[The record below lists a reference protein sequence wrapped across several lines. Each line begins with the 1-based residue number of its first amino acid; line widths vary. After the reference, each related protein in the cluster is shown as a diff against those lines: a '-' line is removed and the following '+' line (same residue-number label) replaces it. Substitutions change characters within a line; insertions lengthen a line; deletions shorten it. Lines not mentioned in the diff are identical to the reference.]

1 MCQAGT
7 HLILRHRKLKI
18 REKRRKE
25 KEEGKEKKS
34 RDQLEKSEWQI
45 LIVGSKVKE
54 RGRNYNVIAEL
65 GHVLNVSFAQATDRS
80 SRKWAI
86 GGGGDGT
93 LSRAHR
99 ADCFT
104 LNSTPLLD
112 STDFSSSAFSDSLN
126 LLRWTISSKELSFF
140 NVPWVFQWFD
150 LRSLDPDLS
159 IPEILRLISL
169 FILVG

>member
-1 MCQAGT
+1 MSKNLVIT
-7 HLILRHRKLKI
+7 RKQYCHVSGWDASNSQTQRTKKK
-18 REKRRKE
+18 RKEEKKRKRRE
-25 KEEGKEKKS
+25 KEKKS

-86 GGGGDGT
+86 GGDGT
-93 LSRAHR
+93 LPRAHR

-112 STDFSSSAFSDSLN
+112 STDFSSSAFSDSLY
-126 LLRWTISSKELSFF
+126 LFRWTISSKELSYF
-140 NVPWVFQWFD
+140 NVLLVSQWFRIP
-150 LRSLDPDLS
+150 RSRS
-159 IPEILRLISL
+159 
-169 FILVG
+169 